1 MHIGVPHR
9 AATPAWP
16 AHSVSSKAGWGL
28 VWVAAVCAGCGTPRV
43 GGVPGIAPSPNTAWT
58 PPPTEP
64 AQDTTKRLEVPA
76 GLEQRIRRLTLAEVV
91 DLGLRNNPATRLS
104 WANARAAAA
113 AYGSERGAYL
123 PTIDGDV
130 TATRLKTVAS
140 QGRSAVTQSVLNPSL
155 SLSYLLFD
163 FGGRSGNVGT
173 ARNDLIAAN
182 FTHNATLQAV
192 VLEIQSAYFQY
203 VANRAL
209 LEAQRT
215 TQREARTNLTAA
227 EERHRVGVATIADVL
242 QARTAASQAELA
254 VQATEG
260 NLQTS
265 RGALALSVGL
275 PANLP
280 YDVDSAAGQ
289 VPVAIVTDSVDALIA
304 RAVKGRPDLAAAQA
318 EYQASR
324 AQVSVARA
332 SRLPSLVLNGTGG
345 RTYTSSLPDGGNN
358 YTVSLGLRIPL
369 FAGFSR
375 LYDQR
380 EAVALS
386 DAAAARAAALG
397 QRVVFEVFSSYYA
410 LQTAARRVRTSDD
423 LIASARQSSEV
434 ALGRYR
440 AGVGSVLDLLAAQTA
455 LADARAQQVLARLEW
470 NTSLARLAHDTGIL
484 DVRGGSSL
492 RLAPDSGS
500 KTPSQ

>member
-1 MHIGVPHR
+1 MTETRTPVP
-9 AATPAWP
+9 P
-16 AHSVSSKAGWGL
+16 
-28 VWVAAVCAGCGTPRV
+28 
-43 GGVPGIAPSPNTAWT
+43 
-58 PPPTEP
+58 
-64 AQDTTKRLEVPA
+64 D
-76 GLEQRIRRLTLAEVV
+76 LEQRIQHLTLGEVV
-91 DLGLRNNPATRLS
+91 DIGLRNNPSTRLS

-113 AYGSERGAYL
+113 AYGSERGAYF

-173 ARNDLIAAN
+173 ARNELIAAN
-182 FTHNATLQAV
+182 FTHNATLQGV
-192 VLEIQSAYFQY
+192 VLQIQSAYFQY

-215 TQREARTNLTAA
+215 TEREARTNLSAA

-242 QARTAASQAELA
+242 QARTAASQAAL
-254 VQATEG
+254 VTQSTEG
-260 NLQTS
+260 DLQTS
-265 RGALALSVGL
+265 RGALALSLGL
-275 PANLP
+275 PANIP

-289 VPVAIVTDSVDALIA
+289 VPVALLADSVDTLIA
-304 RAVKGRPDLAAAQA
+304 RAIDARPDLAAAQA
-318 EYQASR
+318 EFEASR
-324 AQVSVARA
+324 AQISVARGN
-332 SRLPSLVLNGTGG
+332 RLPSLVLNGTGG
-345 RTYTSSLPDGGNN
+345 RTYTSSLTQGGNT

-375 LYDQR
+375 IYDQR
-380 EAVALS
+380 QAVALA
-386 DAAAARAAALG
+386 DAAAARADALG
-397 QRVVFEVFSSYYA
+397 QQVVFEVFRSYHA
-410 LQTAARRVRTSDD
+410 LQTAARRVRTTGD
-423 LIASARQSSEV
+423 LIASAEQSSEV

-470 NTSLARLAHDTGIL
+470 NISLARLAHDTGIL
-484 DVRGGSSL
+484 DARGGNSL
-492 RLAPDSGS
+492 RLAPDSIPT
-500 KTPSQ
+500 TPPR

>member
-1 MHIGVPHR
+1 VSGVFRR
-9 AATPAWP
+9 AAAW
-16 AHSVSSKAGWGL
+16 SFLWCG
-28 VWVAAVCAGCGTPRV
+28 GCVGTPTV
-43 GGVPGIAPSPNTAWT
+43 GGVAGVSPASNAAWT
-58 PPPTEP
+58 PPPAERTREP
-64 AQDTTKRLEVPA
+64 LKKAAVPPD
-76 GLEQRIRRLTLAEVV
+76 LEQRIQRLTLAEVV
-91 DLGLRNNPATRLS
+91 DIGLRNNPATRLS

-123 PTIDGDV
+123 PTLDGDV
-130 TATRLKTVAS
+130 TGTRLKTVAS

-155 SLSYLLFD
+155 NLSYLLFD
-163 FGGRSGNVGT
+163 FGGRSGNIGA
-173 ARNDLIAAN
+173 ARNELIAAN
-182 FTHNATLQAV
+182 YTHNATLQGV
-192 VLEIQSAYFQY
+192 VLQIQSAYFQY

-215 TQREARTNLTAA
+215 TEREARTNLTAA

-242 QARTAASQAELA
+242 QARTAASQAQLA

-260 NLQTS
+260 DLQTS
-265 RGALALSVGL
+265 RGALALSLGL

-289 VPVAIVTDSVDALIA
+289 VPVAALADSVDTLIV
-304 RAVKGRPDLAAAQA
+304 RAINARPDLSAAQA
-318 EYQASR
+318 EFEAAR
-324 AQVSVARA
+324 AQISAVRA
-332 SRLPSLVLNGTGG
+332 NRLPSLVLNGTGG
-345 RTYTSSLPDGGNN
+345 RTYTSTLPQGGNN

-380 EAVALS
+380 QAEALS
-386 DAAAARAAALG
+386 DAAAARADALG
-397 QRVVFEVFSSYYA
+397 QQVVFEVFSSYHA

-423 LIASARQSSEV
+423 LIASAQQSSEV

-470 NTSLARLAHDTGIL
+470 STSLARLAHDTGIL
-484 DVRGGSSL
+484 DAQGGSSL
-492 RLAPDSGS
+492 RLAPDSVS
-500 KTPSQ
+500 PTPPR